1 MEQWSW
7 LQTVVEEVVESG
19 LAGLEAARAALKEAV
34 GVAKSLAKEGLG
46 PDQLPAMQTQV
57 RPKISAS
64 LLNRSAQPCDRL
76 STQPQ

>member
-1 MEQWSW
+1 M
-7 LQTVVEEVVESG
+7 ESG

-57 RPKISAS
+57 RPSS
-64 LLNRSAQPCDRL
+64 QVLRLTPQPKYL
-76 STQPQ
+76 AL